1 MSGAHPEAEVEAGR
15 PPVVAE
21 VVRGTPTEEELAA
34 AVVVVSEAYAR
45 EVADA
50 TAPDTS
56 SRSRWEL
63 SARGLRTP
71 LDRAAGWHSFTV

>member
-1 MSGAHPEAEVEAGR
+1 MSDALDADAPHPI
-15 PPVVAE
+15 VAE

-34 AVVVVSEAYAR
+34 AIVVVSEAYVR

-50 TAPDTS
+50 TVDDVP
-56 SRSRWEL
+56 RSRWEL

-71 LDRAAGWHSFTV
+71 LNRTAGWHGFTG